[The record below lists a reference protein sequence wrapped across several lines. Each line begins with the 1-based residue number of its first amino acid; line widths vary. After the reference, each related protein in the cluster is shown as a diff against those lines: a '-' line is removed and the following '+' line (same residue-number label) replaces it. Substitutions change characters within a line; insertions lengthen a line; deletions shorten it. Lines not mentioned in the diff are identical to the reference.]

1 MTALLA
7 WLGTLPAP
15 WLYLTLAVAAC
26 LENVVPPLPAD
37 TVIAVGAFAA
47 AQGTGSALGVW
58 TATMVGNVGGALAM
72 YALGRRVGVDWLV
85 RRAPRLFPARAA
97 ARVRA
102 AFARRGVWALALSR
116 FLPAVRALVPPVA
129 GAVGVPVWSA
139 AAAMTVASAAWYA
152 VVCALAFRAGT
163 NAEALL
169 AGVARQQQVLGG
181 VAGGLLV
188 VAGAVWWHRRG
199 RPRA

>member
-85 RRAPRLFPARAA
+85 RRAPRLFPASAA

-102 AFARRGVWALALSR
+102 AFARRGVWALVLSR
-116 FLPAVRALVPPVA
+116 FLPAVRALVLPVA
-129 GAVGVPVWSA
+129 GAVGVPAWTA

-152 VVCALAFRAGT
+152 LVCALAFRAGT
-163 NAEALL
+163 SAEALL
-169 AGVARQQQVLGG
+169 AAVAQQQRLLGG
-181 VAGGLLV
+181 GALGLLL
-188 VAGAVWWHRRG
+188 VAGALWWWRRG